1 VVTNPRPEE
10 PVKIETP
17 TPPPAKTPAELA
29 AEAAAARN
37 AAEAEAALL
46 APDPNL
52 PRERVVAMG
61 AFVKPK
67 EEGPDPTAEARKTT
81 FLPGDTEG
89 FEEGHRPECTKNI
102 TLGGLKG
109 EKLVLGTPGWAERW
123 IEKNQ
128 KRIPQVCF
136 SDMPIRGAKNYLIV
150 FYTAPANKNAP
161 EAQKASNSSTPQET
175 PAGGVGAFTLSYGS
189 TWHYAV
195 DRTVGVTVLTRDE
208 ADQPYS
214 QPNQVRYATAYTEEG
229 MPLVEHWP
237 EQPKK
242 EIHPD
247 ANKPNS
253 KKSRE
258 ARAEIE
264 HVSGDLLGQIVDDLA
279 KM

>member
-1 VVTNPRPEE
+1 
-10 PVKIETP
+10 
-17 TPPPAKTPAELA
+17 
-29 AEAAAARN
+29 
-37 AAEAEAALL
+37 
-46 APDPNL
+46 
-52 PRERVVAMG
+52 M
-61 AFVKPK
+61 
-67 EEGPDPTAEARKTT
+67 
-81 FLPGDTEG
+81 
-89 FEEGHRPECTKNI
+89 
-102 TLGGLKG
+102 
-109 EKLVLGTPGWAERW
+109 LGTPGWAERW

-136 SDMPIRGAKNYLIV
+136 SDTPIRGAKNYLIV

-161 EAQKASNSSTPQET
+161 EAQKPSNSSTPQET

-195 DRTVGVTVLTRDE
+195 DRTVTVLTRDE

-214 QPNQVRYATAYTEEG
+214 QPDQVRYATAYTEEG

-258 ARAEIE
+258 ARAELE
-264 HVSGDLLGQIVDDLA
+264 HVSGGLLGQIVDDLA